1 MGRFNCGGGTG
12 LVGGGAGGRRTEQP
26 SGGGVAGE
34 GWDDPDE
41 IPLDEPPGNP
51 ATEDGPEADA
61 GPGQEE
67 RATMADPDEA
77 SSEASPEVP
86 EEDGGISNDHS
97 RNSFGSRRG
106 TARE

>member
-1 MGRFNCGGGTG
+1 MA
-12 LVGGGAGGRRTEQP
+12 GAGK
-26 SGGGVAGE
+26 